1 MRRGREYENDE
12 DFLREIDELH
22 VKDILVKITVLT
34 WKDERPL
41 QEIQGHVIS
50 GELSIDKSSA
60 VRRSGSLTVYV
71 DETNGDVLNINNII
85 SINKK
90 VNIEIGIKNTTSS
103 YTNEEYIWFRQ
114 GTFILT
120 DLSITHDTGGVQFS
134 MNLAD
139 KMCLLDGSLGGVFT
153 ASTTLDTV
161 DQYLAST
168 GEYLEQ
174 KLSISEIILEAVHH

>member
-90 VNIEIGIKNTTSS
+90 VNIEIGINNTTSS
-103 YTNEEYIWFRQ
+103 YTNEE
-114 GTFILT
+114 
-120 DLSITHDTGGVQFS
+120 
-134 MNLAD
+134 
-139 KMCLLDGSLGGVFT
+139 
-153 ASTTLDTV
+153 
-161 DQYLAST
+161 
-168 GEYLEQ
+168 
-174 KLSISEIILEAVHH
+174 